1 MRAHLTR
8 RRPERSDGPPTG
20 STNTWTL
27 GPVAEGREPLGGR
40 RNASRYPPFHRLDFG
55 ISRAFARRAAT
66 WTPSL
71 SLVNVYNRRNTFVYA
86 FDYADDPPTRTAI
99 SQFPLLPS
107 LGLVVEF

>member
-1 MRAHLTR
+1 VR
-8 RRPERSDGPPTG
+8 RSYDG
-20 STNTWTL
+20 STNTWRV
-27 GPVAEGREPLGGR
+27 GPVGEGREPVGGH
-40 RNASRYPPFHRLDFG
+40 RNASRYPPFHRLDLGVSRTFG
-55 ISRAFARRAAT
+55 RGAVT

-86 FDYADDPPTRTAI
+86 FDYSDDPPTRTAI